1 MPLKIELKP
10 GERLI
15 VGNALITNDKERVK
29 LFIEGNVPIL
39 REKYVLTEK
48 EADTPCKKVYYV
60 LQEMY
65 LAKDPKVLHPEYF
78 ARINEIVQAAPSFA
92 PMIDELNLDILGGD
106 YYAALKHMMAII
118 EREAVLLAGAKGEL
132 PPAQE

>member
-15 VGNALITNDKERVK
+15 VGNALITNDNERVK
-29 LFIEGNVPIL
+29 LFIEGNVLIL

-65 LAKDPKVLHPEYF
+65 LAKDPTVFHPEYF
-78 ARINEIVQAAPSFA
+78 TRISEIIQAAPSFA
-92 PMIDELNLDILGGD
+92 PAIEELNTDILSGD
-106 YYAALKHMMAII
+106 YYSVLKHMMALI
-118 EREAVLLAGAKGEL
+118 EKEAALLDRAKGK
-132 PPAQE
+132 

>member
-78 ARINEIVQAAPSFA
+78 ARINEIVQAAPSFSPA
-92 PMIDELNLDILGGD
+92 IDELNKDILGGD
-106 YYAALKHMMAII
+106 YYAALKHMMSII
-118 EREAVLLAGAKGEL
+118 EKETELLARAKSK
-132 PPAQE
+132 

>member
-15 VGNALITNDKERVK
+15 IGNALITNDKERVK
-29 LFIEGNVPIL
+29 FFIEGNVPIL

-78 ARINEIVQAAPSFA
+78 ARISEITQAAPSFTPA
-92 PMIDELNLDILGGD
+92 IDELNADILSGD
-106 YYAALKHMMAII
+106 YYSALKHMMALI
-118 EREAVLLAGAKGEL
+118 EKEAELLDKAKGG
-132 PPAQE
+132 

>member
-65 LAKDPKVLHPEYF
+65 LAKEPKVLHPEYF
-78 ARINEIVQAAPSFA
+78 APISEITQAAPSFA
-92 PMIDELNLDILGGD
+92 PAIDQLNADSLGGD
-106 YYAALKHMMAII
+106 YYSALKHMMALI
-118 EREAVLLAGAKGEL
+118 EKEAELLSRAKSE
-132 PPAQE
+132 

>member
-29 LFIEGNVPIL
+29 LFIEGNVPIM
-39 REKYVLTEK
+39 REKYVLSQMQ
-48 EADTPCKKVYYV
+48 ADTPCKKVYFV

-65 LAKDPKVLHPEYF
+65 LAKDPKILHPEYF
-78 ARINEIVQAAPSFA
+78 ARISEITQAAPSFI
-92 PMIDELNLDILGGD
+92 PSINEVNECLLSGD
-106 YYAALKHMMAII
+106 YYSALKKMMSVIEKEAELLELAI
-118 EREAVLLAGAKGEL
+118 KGNT
-132 PPAQE
+132 P

>member
-15 VGNALITNDKERVK
+15 IGNALITNDKERVK

-39 REKYVLTEK
+39 REKYVLSEK
-48 EADTPCKKVYYV
+48 DADTPCKKVYYI

-65 LAKDPKVLHPEYF
+65 LAKDPKILHPEYF
-78 ARINEIVQAAPSFA
+78 ARTAEITAAAPSFL
-92 PMIDELNLDILGGD
+92 PDIDRVNEDILSGD
-106 YYAALKHMMAII
+106 YYGALKHMMELI
-118 EREAVLLAGAKGEL
+118 EKEAVLLESAKKNSDRG
-132 PPAQE
+132 

>member
-39 REKYVLTEK
+39 REKYVLTEQ

-92 PMIDELNLDILGGD
+92 HMIDELNLDILGGD

-132 PPAQE
+132 PAAQE